1 MCKDTLSHKGDR
13 FRHLSMLGLFLVMT
27 SVLTGCWCPDAYHIG
42 PQVTTKGPY
51 ATFSACE
58 TARTGPAPCKMAK
71 PAACDNH
78 CKTGLG
84 CLGTLKN
91 ETSYAGTACYPKE
104 SGGYHYDCVEEADC
118 DCI

>member
-1 MCKDTLSHKGDR
+1 MWKNTLNHKGDR
-13 FRHLSMLGLFLVMT
+13 FRRLSMFGLFMVT
-27 SVLTGCWCPDAYHIG
+27 SYILTGCWCPDTYHIG

-58 TARTGPAPCKMAK
+58 TARTGTAPCKMAK

-78 CKTGLG
+78 CKAGLG
-84 CLGTLKN
+84 CLGTLIN

-104 SGGYHYDCVEEADC
+104 SGGYYYDCVEEADC